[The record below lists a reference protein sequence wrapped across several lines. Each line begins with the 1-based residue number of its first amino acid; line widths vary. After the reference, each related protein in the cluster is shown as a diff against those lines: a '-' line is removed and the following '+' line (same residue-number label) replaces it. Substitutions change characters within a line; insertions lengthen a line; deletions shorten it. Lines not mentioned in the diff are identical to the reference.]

1 MVDFQCDSTN
11 AVENLRK
18 LIALLR
24 SPEGCP
30 WDKEQT
36 HESIRRNF
44 IEEVYEACEAID
56 TKDTAL
62 LLEELGDV
70 LTQVIFHAQI
80 EEERGNFTLN
90 DVAAATCE
98 KLISRHP
105 HIFAD
110 KTAENAEEVMSN
122 WDDIKKREKGQ
133 TTTTASM
140 QAVANSLPAT
150 WRAEKVQEKARKI
163 GFDFANTADAMD
175 KLLEEATETQAV
187 LDKNKDEL
195 QAEIGDVLFAA
206 INVARIAGIDP
217 ETALNQSTDKFIK
230 RFDFLEQTATRRG
243 QTLETLTLDEMERI
257 YQEGKHRL

>member
-1 MVDFQCDSTN
+1 MVDFQCDKAN
-11 AVENLRK
+11 AVENLRQ

-80 EEERGNFTLN
+80 EEERGNFNLN

-110 KTAENAEEVMSN
+110 QTAENAEDVMSN

-133 TTTTASM
+133 STTTSSM
-140 QAVANSLPAT
+140 QAVARSLPAT
-150 WRAEKVQEKARKI
+150 WRAEKVQEKARKV
-163 GFDFANTADAMD
+163 GFDFTSTADALD
-175 KLLEEATETQAV
+175 KLVEEVSETRAA
-187 LDKNKDEL
+187 LDESTDKIQE
-195 QAEIGDVLFAA
+195 EIGDVLFAA
-206 INVARIAGIDP
+206 INVARIAGVDP
-217 ETALNQSTDKFIK
+217 EVALNESTDKFIK
-230 RFDFLEQTATRRG
+230 RFDFLEQTVTARG
-243 QTLETLTLDEMERI
+243 QALDTLTLDEMEAI
-257 YQEGKHRL
+257 YQKGKLRL